1 MSLNLTS
8 AQKGTEIRFSLL
20 LASLIVAVVLA
31 PLLESTRLGDLIQ
44 LSCLTL
50 VFASAV
56 IINWQHRTK
65 LSLFAAAA
73 IVSLALHW
81 WSFFFPNDQVS
92 VLRYVVSFFFL
103 GFTAALLL
111 KSIVRRDEVT
121 PNAILGSICV
131 YLLLGLMWALG
142 YSALFFIEASPFDL
156 PPTATGDALHGHP
169 SFATLI
175 YFSFVTMST
184 LGYGDITPQTDLA
197 RTLAWTQSVTGQF
210 YLAVLVARLVSAMPR
225 QERSEATEVVE
236 KKLTDPS

>member
-1 MSLNLTS
+1 MSVIRTPAERGS
-8 AQKGTEIRFSLL
+8 EIRFSIL
-20 LASLIVAVVLA
+20 LASLIIAVVLA
-31 PLLESTRLGDLIQ
+31 PLLEATRLGDLIQ

-56 IINWQHRTK
+56 LINWQHRAK

-73 IVSLALHW
+73 ILSLALHW
-81 WSFFFPNDQVS
+81 WAFFFPNDNVS
-92 VLRYVVSFFFL
+92 ILRYVASFLFL
-103 GFTAALLL
+103 GVTAALLL
-111 KSIVRRDEVT
+111 KSIIYSEEIT

-142 YSALFFIEASPFDL
+142 YSALMILEAHPFGLLESQSSD
-156 PPTATGDALHGHP
+156 PATDHL
-169 SFATLI
+169 SLATLL

-210 YLAVLVARLVSAMPR
+210 YLAVLVARLVSAMPKHD
-225 QERSEATEVVE
+225 RSEVTKVVE
-236 KKLTDPS
+236 Q